1 MDADLAIVGAGPA
14 GMAAAIEAGR
24 LGLKAVLLDEQP
36 RVGGQIYRNIGQPSM
51 ANPRILGPDYY
62 AGRTLADDVANSGC
76 RYLSNTQVWQLDRD
90 GRVYYSR
97 EGKAASI
104 QVRQVMIANGAQERP
119 FPIPGWTL
127 PGVMTAGSAQIL
139 LKNPG
144 LAADGAVFA
153 GCGPLLYLVVWQ
165 YLQAGV
171 KVKALLD
178 TTPAANYRQALG
190 ALDGALRGAGYL
202 WKGLKLL
209 RDIRAAG
216 IPFVRGVTELA
227 ACAEDGV
234 LSRVTYKAGGRQQHL
249 ETEQL
254 FLHQGVVPSVNLAM
268 ASGCEHEWSEQQLC
282 WQPVLDDWGQSS
294 QPHIRIIGDS
304 GGIGGAL
311 AAALKGR
318 LAVLQ
323 LAHTL
328 GRQTSAERDDSASPH
343 RRQLKRE
350 TAFRRFIDRLYRPS
364 DALRLPEKDE
374 VLVCRC
380 EEVSL
385 GDIRRAVHQG
395 CMGPNQLK
403 SFTRCGMGPC
413 QGRQCGLVVSELM
426 AKLQGQ
432 AVEQGGYYRLRAPV
446 KPLTLN
452 ELASLDEPSEPV
464 KDRPA

>member
-24 LGLKAVLLDEQP
+24 LSLKAVLLDEQP
-36 RVGGQIYRNIGQPSM
+36 RVGGQIYRNIGQPSL
-51 ANPRILGPDYY
+51 ADPRILGPDYY
-62 AGRTLADDVANSGC
+62 AGRTLADEVIASGC
-76 RYLSNTQVWQLDRD
+76 RYLPNTQVWQLDHD
-90 GRVYYSR
+90 GRVYYTQQ
-97 EGKAASI
+97 GKAYSL

-127 PGVMTAGSAQIL
+127 PGVMTAGAAQIL
-139 LKNPG
+139 LKTPG

-171 KVKALLD
+171 KVAAVLD
-178 TTPAANYRQALG
+178 TTPAANYRQALI
-190 ALDGALRGAGYL
+190 ALNGALRGAGYL

-216 IPFVRGVTELA
+216 IPFVRGVTELSA
-227 ACAEDGV
+227 SAEDGV
-234 LSRVTYKAGGRQQHL
+234 LSRVTYQAGGRQHQL
-249 ETEQL
+249 ATEQL

-268 ASGCEHEWSEQQLC
+268 ASGCQHVWSERQLC

-294 QPHIRIIGDS
+294 QPHIGIIGDG
-304 GGIGGAL
+304 GGIGGAV

-318 LAVLQ
+318 LAVQQ
-323 LAHTL
+323 LAHTQ
-328 GRQTSAERDDSASPH
+328 GRRTRAERDKATQAP
-343 RRQLKRE
+343 RRQLQRE
-350 TAFRRFIDRLYRPS
+350 LAFRRFIDLLYRPA
-364 DALRLPEKDE
+364 DALRLPEQDE

-385 GDIRRAVHQG
+385 GEIRRAVNQG

-426 AKLQGQ
+426 ARLQGQ
-432 AVEQGGYYRLRAPV
+432 AVELGGYYRLRAPI

-452 ELASLDEPSEPV
+452 ELASLDQPPEPPSRE
-464 KDRPA
+464 

>member
-1 MDADLAIVGAGPA
+1 MMDADLAIVGAGPA

-36 RVGGQIYRNIGQPSM
+36 RVGGQIYRNIGQPSL
-51 ANPRILGPDYY
+51 ADPRILGPDYY
-62 AGRTLADDVANSGC
+62 AGRTLADDFIASGC
-76 RYLSNTQVWQLDRD
+76 RYLPNTQVWQLDRE
-90 GRVYYSR
+90 GRVYYTQQ
-97 EGKAASI
+97 GKAASL
-104 QVRQVMIANGAQERP
+104 QAGQVMIANGAQERP

-139 LKNPG
+139 LKTPG

-171 KVKALLD
+171 KVAAVLD
-178 TTPAANYRQALG
+178 TTPAANYRQALV
-190 ALDGALRGAGYL
+190 ALNGALRGAGYL

-227 ACAEDGV
+227 ASAQDGV
-234 LSRVTYKAGGRQQHL
+234 LSRVTYKAGGRQQQL
-249 ETEQL
+249 ATEQL

-268 ASGCEHEWSEQQLC
+268 ASGCQHEWSEQQLC

-294 QPHIRIIGDS
+294 QPHIRIIGDG
-304 GGIGGAL
+304 GGIGGAV

-318 LAVLQ
+318 LAVQQ

-328 GRQTSAERDDSASPH
+328 GRQTRAERDKATQAP

-350 TAFRRFIDRLYRPS
+350 MAFRRFIDLLYRPS
-364 DALRLPEKDE
+364 DALRLPEQDE

-380 EEVSL
+380 EEVSV
-385 GDIRRAVHQG
+385 GEIRRAVNQG

-426 AKLQGQ
+426 ARLQGQ
-432 AVEQGGYYRLRAPV
+432 AVEQGGYYRLRAPI

-452 ELASLDEPSEPV
+452 ELASLDQPAEPTLRE
-464 KDRPA
+464 